1 MPEIFPQKT
10 SPRQSSRT
18 RAVAIWLMI
27 GVAMLIIQILLGG
40 VTRLTGSG
48 LSITEWNVI
57 TGTLPPLNEQKWIE
71 EFNKYKQTQQ
81 FLFLNSDFTLE
92 DFKSIFFWEWFHR
105 FWARLLGV
113 VFAIPFII
121 FLFQKRF
128 KEEMI
133 KPLII
138 LFLLGALQGTVGWIM
153 VASGLTGDA
162 IYVKPT
168 RLMLHFVLAL
178 GLLCYTF
185 WFALQLLVP
194 NEKRIVNRPLKI
206 FTWEIMVVL
215 VFQLAFGALMAGHK
229 AATAA
234 PTWPDI
240 NGSYIPTKMFSS
252 PDGVLN
258 LIENRITI
266 HFFHRSLAYVLFILI
281 LIWTWKAISVSGSK
295 LFLKTRWLPFMLVTT
310 QIILGV
316 FSVLTSVQIVPN
328 HWGIFE
334 WLAQFHQLIAMFL
347 LLSLTWMAYLI
358 KSK

>member
-1 MPEIFPQKT
+1 MLEIFPQ
-10 SPRQSSRT
+10 RSSRP
-18 RAVAIWLMI
+18 VAIWLLI
-27 GVAMLIIQILLGG
+27 GVGMIIIQILLGG

-48 LSITEWNVI
+48 LSITEWDVI
-57 TGTLPPLNEQKWIE
+57 TGALPPMNEQQWME
-71 EFNKYKQTQQ
+71 EFNKYKQTPQ
-81 FLFLNSDFTLE
+81 FLLLNYDFTLD
-92 DFKSIFFWEWFHR
+92 DFKFIFFWEWFHR
-105 FWARLLGV
+105 FWARLMGV

-138 LFLLGALQGTVGWIM
+138 LFLLGALQGAVGWIM
-153 VASGLTGDA
+153 VASGLTGNA

-168 RLMLHFVLAL
+168 RLMLHFILAL

-185 WFALQLLVP
+185 WFALMLLVP
-194 NEKRIVNRPLKI
+194 NEKRIVNKPLKKLTLAI
-206 FTWEIMVVL
+206 IIVL

-240 NGSYIPTKMFSS
+240 NGAFVPPGMFAK
-252 PDGVLN
+252 DGLLN
-258 LIENRITI
+258 LIENTITI
-266 HFFHRSLAYVLFILI
+266 HFVHRSLAYILLLLVI
-281 LIWTWKAISVSGSK
+281 IWTWKAYRIHRSK
-295 LFLKTRWLPFMLVTT
+295 LLSKTRWVPLFLVVV
-310 QIILGV
+310 QVILGI
-316 FSVLTSVQIVPN
+316 FSVLTSLKILAN

-334 WLAQFHQLIAMFL
+334 WLAEAHQLMAMFL
-347 LLSLTWMAYLI
+347 LLSLTWMMYLL

>member
-1 MPEIFPQKT
+1 MLEIYPQKK
-10 SPRQSSRT
+10 S

-27 GVAMLIIQILLGG
+27 GVGMLIIQILLGG

-48 LSITEWNVI
+48 LSITEWNVV

-71 EFNKYKQTQQ
+71 EFNKYKQTPQ
-81 FLFLNSDFTLE
+81 FLILNSDFTLE
-92 DFKSIFFWEWFHR
+92 DFKSIFFWEWVHR
-105 FWARLLGV
+105 FWARLIGV

-121 FLFQKRF
+121 FLIQKRF

-138 LFLLGALQGTVGWIM
+138 LFLLGALQGAVGWIM

-194 NEKRIVNRPLKI
+194 ADKRVVNQPLKK
-206 FTWEIMVVL
+206 FTWSIISVL
-215 VFQLAFGALMAGHK
+215 VLQLAFGALMAGHK

-240 NGSYIPTKMFSS
+240 NGAVIPPNMFS
-252 PDGVLN
+252 PDGLLN

-266 HFFHRSLAYVLFILI
+266 HFFHRLLAYLLFILI
-281 LIWTWKAISVSGSK
+281 LIWTLKTIKVKGSK
-295 LFLKTRWLPFMLVTT
+295 LFFKTKWVPFLLVIT
-310 QIILGV
+310 QVVLGI

-334 WLAQFHQLIAMFL
+334 WLAQLHQLIAMFL
-347 LLSLTWMAYLI
+347 LLSLIWMAYLI

>member
-1 MPEIFPQKT
+1 MSEFYPQRT
-10 SPRQSSRT
+10 SPKESLQT

-27 GVAMLIIQILLGG
+27 GVGMLIIQILLGG

-71 EFNKYKQTQQ
+71 EFNKYKQTPQ
-81 FLFLNSDFTLE
+81 FLLLNSDFTLQ

-105 FWARLLGV
+105 FWARLIGV

-128 KEEMI
+128 KDEMI

-138 LFLLGALQGTVGWIM
+138 LFLLGALQGAVGWIM

-168 RLMLHFVLAL
+168 KLMLHFVLAL

-194 NEKRIVNRPLKI
+194 NEKRMVNRSLKNFAWI
-206 FTWEIMVVL
+206 IIGVL
-215 VFQLAFGALMAGHK
+215 ILQLAFGALMAGHK
-229 AATAA
+229 AATVA

-240 NGSYIPTKMFSS
+240 NGVLIPTKMFS
-252 PDGVLN
+252 PGGLLN
-258 LIENRITI
+258 LIENKITI
-266 HFFHRSLAYVLFILI
+266 HFFHRSLAYILFVLI
-281 LIWTWKAISVSGSK
+281 LIWTWKAFKINGSK
-295 LFLKTRWLPFMLVTT
+295 LFLKTRWLPLLLVTA
-310 QIILGV
+310 QVVLGV
-316 FSVLTSVQIVPN
+316 FSVLTSVKIVPN

-334 WLAQFHQLIAMFL
+334 WMAQFHQLMAMFL
-347 LLSLTWMAYLI
+347 LLSVFWTGYLI